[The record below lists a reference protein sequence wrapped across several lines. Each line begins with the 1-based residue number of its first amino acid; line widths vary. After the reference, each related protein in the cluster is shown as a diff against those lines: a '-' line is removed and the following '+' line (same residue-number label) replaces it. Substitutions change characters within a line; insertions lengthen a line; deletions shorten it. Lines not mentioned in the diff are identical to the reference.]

1 MHRYYYACVCNSRK
15 RPPKN
20 AERYTRNILRT
31 ANKENTSD
39 DRSVEC
45 ATLLT
50 HTRGC
55 SVNVSGGR
63 DGLTNSV
70 SKDERRRGESY
81 LGHLRLNSLSL

>member
-1 MHRYYYACVCNSRK
+1 MHVYVTQEK
-15 RPPKN
+15 DPQKMQ
-20 AERYTRNILRT
+20 RYTRNILRT